1 MGAKHVIIW
10 SAIIGIMVHLF
21 YKGHVIFSSCLLY
34 VCSLTLFVRNELVN
48 CIPFDIMYTYPSHTQ
63 YKIYLPLRIITSGL
77 EPGLYITFLE
87 NHKINHSMSKLC
99 SFIYYMPF
107 EQRQLVRYIHHMVCN

>member
-1 MGAKHVIIW
+1 
-10 SAIIGIMVHLF
+10 
-21 YKGHVIFSSCLLY
+21 
-34 VCSLTLFVRNELVN
+34 
-48 CIPFDIMYTYPSHTQ
+48 MYTYPSHTQ

-107 EQRQLVRYIHHMVCN
+107 EQRQLVRWFVIDLIWFTCDQLTPYKAKPHMEFMNQE

>member
-1 MGAKHVIIW
+1 
-10 SAIIGIMVHLF
+10 
-21 YKGHVIFSSCLLY
+21 
-34 VCSLTLFVRNELVN
+34 
-48 CIPFDIMYTYPSHTQ
+48 MYTYPSHTQ

-87 NHKINHSMSKLC
+87 NHKIIHSMSKLC

-107 EQRQLVRYIHHMVCN
+107 VNEQRQLVRYIHHMVCNIDLIWFTCDQLTPYKAKPHMEFMNQE